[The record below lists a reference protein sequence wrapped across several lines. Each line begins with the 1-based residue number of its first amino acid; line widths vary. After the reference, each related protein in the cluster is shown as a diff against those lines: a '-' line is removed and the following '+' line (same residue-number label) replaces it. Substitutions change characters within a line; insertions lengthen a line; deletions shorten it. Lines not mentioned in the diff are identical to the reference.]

1 MRVRRDDKALTL
13 EYEQPLSYINN
24 TGNGLEDIP
33 INEIVELFAVNVV
46 VLLNEIQPSD
56 KFRFVM

>member
-33 INEIVELFAVNVV
+33 INEIVEYIELVYPLF
-46 VLLNEIQPSD
+46 
-56 KFRFVM
+56 